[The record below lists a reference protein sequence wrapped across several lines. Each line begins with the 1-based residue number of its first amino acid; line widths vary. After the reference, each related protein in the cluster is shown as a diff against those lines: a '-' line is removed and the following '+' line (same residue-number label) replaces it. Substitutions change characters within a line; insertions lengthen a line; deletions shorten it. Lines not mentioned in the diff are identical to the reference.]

1 MEFRRVVVSQQPV
14 LTCEEA
20 RKEFQLLVELL
31 VETQRETSLWFAGSL
46 AELDVAELDVMHPQA
61 LRVLDQIAVHCSR
74 EVWIRVRRLK
84 KWLLQPTRYELS
96 HRYGDWPNRAMS
108 LPLE

>member
-20 RKEFQLLVELL
+20 RKEFQLLVE
-31 VETQRETSLWFAGSL
+31 TQRETSLWFAGSL
-46 AELDVAELDVMHPQA
+46 AELDVMHPQA

-84 KWLLQPTRYELS
+84 KWLLQHTR
-96 HRYGDWPNRAMS
+96 
-108 LPLE
+108 